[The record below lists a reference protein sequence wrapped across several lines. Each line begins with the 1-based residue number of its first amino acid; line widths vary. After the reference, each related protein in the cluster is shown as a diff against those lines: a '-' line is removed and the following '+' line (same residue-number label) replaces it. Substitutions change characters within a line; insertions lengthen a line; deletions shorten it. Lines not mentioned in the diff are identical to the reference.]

1 MSLIDKLQRAWN
13 LFSNRDPTDYGYRM
27 DYGSASYYRPDRVR
41 LTPSNERTIIAA
53 ITNRIATDVA
63 QIEIRHVKL
72 DNMGRYSEDVN
83 SDLNNCLTTEANK
96 DQSGR
101 AFRQDIAMSL
111 IDQGCVAIVPVDTD
125 DDIYKQDSFGI
136 ITLRVGK
143 IIEWFPDNIRVEL
156 YNDRTGQREQK
167 IVPKS
172 NVAIVENPFYAIMN
186 EPNST
191 LRRLTQKLSMLDS
204 VDELTSSGKLDLII
218 QLPYVVKTAAQRH
231 EADKRR
237 KEIERQLNDA
247 TYGIAYTD
255 GTEHITQLNRPAEN
269 NLMAQVQYL
278 TDMLFSQL
286 GITQSILDGTADEQT
301 LNNYYDRTIE
311 PIVAAITDEM
321 RRKFLTKTARSQGH
335 SIMFFRDPFKLI
347 PASKIA
353 EIADKFTRNEI
364 LSSNEVRG
372 IVGYKPVNDPAA
384 DELRNANL
392 NQQKDTEYASV
403 PRTDTGGEIIDKEE

>member
-1 MSLIDKLQRAWN
+1 MSLKDKLQRAWN
-13 LFSNRDPTDYGYRM
+13 LFSNRDPTDYGYKM
-27 DYGSASYYRPDRVR
+27 DYGSASYYRPDRIR

-72 DNMGRYSEDVN
+72 DNMGRYSEDVA

-101 AFRQDIAMSL
+101 AFRQDVAMSL
-111 IDQGCVAIVPVDTD
+111 IDQGCIAIVPVDTD

-143 IIEWFPDNIRVEL
+143 IVEWFPDNVRVEL

-167 IVPKS
+167 TVPKA

-335 SIMFFRDPFKLI
+335 SIMFFRDPFKLV

-372 IVGYKPVNDPAA
+372 IVGYKPVNDPTA

-403 PRTDTGGEIIDKEE
+403 PRADSGSEVIDKEE